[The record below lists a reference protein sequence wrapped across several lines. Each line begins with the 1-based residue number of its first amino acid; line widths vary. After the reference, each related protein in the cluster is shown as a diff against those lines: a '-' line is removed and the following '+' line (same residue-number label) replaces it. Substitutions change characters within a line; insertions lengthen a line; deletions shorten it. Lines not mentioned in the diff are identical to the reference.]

1 MASRARKSRRSSF
14 ACQALVAI
22 VTTIVSA
29 PTWAQSTEAQ
39 QRSVLSRNFWTS
51 ARAEAMGG
59 ALSTLADESE
69 APYYN
74 PAGIGGLQ
82 PMKKRNFIRTLH
94 FPFFGVG
101 MNENSLGMYNDLW
114 GKTSNPELAQ
124 AVLDAN
130 AGKPQYGRVSFVP
143 KLGLGRLLVA
153 YNYDVQMAAVQPT
166 SSSDLIDTHY
176 RVSSG
181 PGVGYSVTN
190 NDQSLSLGAF
200 VNWNTRKETH
210 ADISWADMDNPN
222 SRKSALSSDASTYAG
237 MVSNVGFIWKL
248 GKIASPT
255 LAVVARNAA
264 DTKYELKAG
273 SGESYV
279 EQQDLTIGFSLA
291 PQLGKWGRLHWL
303 IEGGSLSDDDVS
315 LRKKLR
321 SGLELT
327 LGERYGSDA
336 AVALRAGWKD
346 AGASYGLG
354 FNIGLIRLEA
364 AQYAEDIGV
373 GNQRVIERRSVGII
387 TINVAEH

>member
-1 MASRARKSRRSSF
+1 MRFAEKNLAPSSHGLWK
-14 ACQALVAI
+14 ALVMMVA
-22 VTTIVSA
+22 VFTSA
-29 PTWAQSTEAQ
+29 HAAAQTADAE
-39 QRSVLSRNFWTS
+39 QRSVLSRSPWTS
-51 ARAEAMGG
+51 ARGDAMGG
-59 ALSTLADESE
+59 ALSTLADESD

-82 PMKKRNFIRTLH
+82 PKKRNFVRTLH

-101 MNENSLGMYNDLW
+101 MNENSMGMYKDLW
-114 GKTSNPELAQ
+114 GKTSDPELAQ

-143 KLGLGRLLVA
+143 KLGLGRFLFV

-181 PGVGYSVTN
+181 PGVGYSVTTP
-190 NDQSLSLGAF
+190 DEAFSIGAF

-210 ADISWADMDNPN
+210 ADIAWADMDDPN
-222 SRKSALSSDASTYAG
+222 RRKSALSGDASTYSA
-237 MVSNVGFIWKL
+237 MATNVGFIWKL
-248 GKIASPT
+248 AKIASPT
-255 LAVVARNAA
+255 LAVVARDAA
-264 DTKYELKAG
+264 DTKYELK
-273 SGESYV
+273 SGDGETYL
-279 EQQDLTIGFSLA
+279 EQQDLTIGFSLS

-303 IEGGSLSDDDVS
+303 IEGGRLSDDDVS
-315 LRKKLR
+315 LRKKFR
-321 SGLELT
+321 TGLELT
-327 LGERYGSDA
+327 FGSRYGGDA
-336 AVALRAGWKD
+336 ALAIRAGYKD

-354 FNIGLIRLEA
+354 LNIGLIRLEA